1 MQRSIA
7 QCSLIVCALAL
18 AVSLAWPA
26 LAQHEG
32 HDASMVGWVP
42 REILERPVT
51 LRQGVGAL
59 HDPVTTSSPEAQSF
73 YDQGF
78 AYLHSFVWIEA
89 ARSFHQALRLD
100 PKLAMAYV
108 GLSDAYIGLADPA
121 AARASIEKAQS
132 LADAVTEP
140 ERRKIEIHALLLAWL
155 ADSDLQKYFAY
166 RNAITA
172 AITATPNDPWLWIQ
186 RGFAEEGTPHAHGQ
200 NGGPDTIA
208 FYEAALAL
216 APDEFA
222 AHHYL
227 AHTYETIGRPQ
238 DALTQSEIYVR
249 MAPAIPHAHHMHGHD
264 LRWTGRTEQA
274 IAEFERADELEEN
287 YYRSENIPARLD
299 WHHIHNLSLL
309 AMCHETLGQMKSAE
323 KLFRD
328 AFALPVYNDVAE
340 FNRREWPEFL
350 LSRGRYDEALAAAQ
364 ELADGQWPMGR
375 FAGHTAAG
383 RVLLRLNRVDE
394 AQSELSLAEQ
404 ELEHV
409 PSSVAAQ
416 LPDAGLLN
424 AEILLRRGRA
434 EKSDALF
441 REIEKKVRA
450 VPGPDS
456 WSQALFQ
463 LESIASVA
471 RDAEDWDL
479 AEFTAHQMIEHD
491 PSYAGGYYALGLAV
505 DRKGAETADHR
516 GADAAARE
524 QFEQAA
530 QRWAQADPEMPELVQ
545 LRQKLAAPQR

>member
-1 MQRSIA
+1 MA
-7 QCSLIVCALAL
+7 SLT
-18 AVSLAWPA
+18 SLLPA
-26 LAQHEG
+26 SAQHVG
-32 HDASMVGWVP
+32 HDGNMVGWVP
-42 REILERPVT
+42 REILERPVP
-51 LRQGVGAL
+51 LRQGIGAL

-73 YDQGF
+73 YDQGL

-100 PKLAMAYV
+100 PNLALAYV
-108 GLSDAYIGLADPA
+108 GLSDAYIGLSDPE
-121 AARASIEKAQS
+121 AARAAIETAQS

-140 ERRKIEIHALLLAWL
+140 ERRTIGIHVLLLAWL
-155 ADSDLQKYFAY
+155 GDSDLQKYFAY

-208 FYEAALAL
+208 FYEAALPL
-216 APDEFA
+216 ATDEFA

-238 DALTQSEIYVR
+238 DALAQSEIYVR

-274 IAEFERADELEEN
+274 IAEFERANELEEN
-287 YYRSENIPARLD
+287 YYRSENIPARFD

-309 AMCHETLGQMKSAE
+309 AMCRETLGQMNAAE
-323 KLFRD
+323 KLFRE
-328 AFALPVYNDVAE
+328 AFALPVYNDLAE

-364 ELADGQWPMGR
+364 ELANGQWPMGR
-375 FAGHTAAG
+375 FAGHSAAG
-383 RVLLRLNRVDE
+383 QALLRLNRLDE

-424 AEILLRRGRA
+424 AEILLRRARR
-434 EKSDALF
+434 ERSDALF
-441 REIEKKVRA
+441 REIEKKIRA
-450 VPGPDS
+450 VPGPDA

-463 LESIASVA
+463 LDSIASIA
-471 RDAEDWDL
+471 RDAGDWDL
-479 AEFTAHQMIEHD
+479 AEFTARQMIEHD
-491 PSYAGGYYALGLAV
+491 PSYAGGYYALGLAL
-505 DRKGAETADHR
+505 EHR
-516 GADAAARE
+516 ESDAAAARE
-524 QFEQAA
+524 QFMKAA
-530 QRWAQADPEMPELVQ
+530 QHWSKADPAMTELVQ
-545 LRQKLAAPQR
+545 LRQRLAALPR

>member
-1 MQRSIA
+1 MQRRTKRCTWVIS
-7 QCSLIVCALAL
+7 ALAL
-18 AVSLAWPA
+18 TVSLGWPV
-26 LAQHEG
+26 LAQHEA
-32 HDASMVGWVP
+32 HDENMVGWVP
-42 REILERPVT
+42 REILDRPVP
-51 LRQGVGAL
+51 LRQGIGTL
-59 HDPVTTSSPEAQSF
+59 HDQVTSSSPEAQAF
-73 YDQGF
+73 YDQGL

-121 AARASIEKAQS
+121 GARAAITSAQS
-132 LADAVTEP
+132 LSGAVTEP
-140 ERRKIEIHALLLAWL
+140 EKRKIDIHVLLLDWL
-155 ADSDLQKYFAY
+155 ADPDLQKYFVY
-166 RNAITA
+166 RSAITA
-172 AITATPNDPWLWIQ
+172 AIAETPNDPWLWIQ
-186 RGFAEEGTPHAHGQ
+186 RGFAEEGSPHAHGQ

-227 AHTYETIGRPQ
+227 AHTYETIGLPR
-238 DALTQSEIYVR
+238 DALAQSEIYVR
-249 MAPAIPHAHHMHGHD
+249 MAPSIAHAHHMHGHD
-264 LRWTGRTEQA
+264 LRWMGRTEEA
-274 IAEFERADELEEN
+274 IAEFERADQLESN
-287 YYRSENIPARLD
+287 YYRAENIPARFD

-309 AMCHETLGQMKSAE
+309 AMCYQTLGQMKAAE
-323 KLFRD
+323 KVFRE
-328 AFALPVYNDVAE
+328 AFTLPVYNDVAE

-364 ELADGQWPMGR
+364 GLANGQWPMGR

-383 RVLLRLNRVDE
+383 QALLRLDRLDE

-424 AEILLRRGRA
+424 AEIMLRQGHA
-434 EKSDALF
+434 EKSNAVF
-441 REIEKKVRA
+441 RDIEKKIRS

-456 WSQALFQ
+456 WSEALFQ
-463 LESIASVA
+463 LDSIASIA
-471 RDAEDWDL
+471 RAAGAWEL

-491 PSYAGGYYALGLAV
+491 PSYAGGYYALGLV
-505 DRKGAETADHR
+505 DDHR
-516 GADAAARE
+516 AAQSSARE
-524 QFEQAA
+524 QF
-530 QRWAQADPEMPELVQ
+530 AQAEKLWSKADADLPELIQ
-545 LRQKLAAPQR
+545 IRQKLAAP

>member
-1 MQRSIA
+1 MQKSMARYF
-7 QCSLIVCALAL
+7 LIVSMWAL
-18 AVSLAWPA
+18 AVSLASP
-26 LAQHEG
+26 LSAQHED
-32 HDASMVGWVP
+32 HDANMVGWVP
-42 REILERPVT
+42 REILERPVP
-51 LRQGVGAL
+51 LRQGVGTL
-59 HDPVTTSSPEAQSF
+59 HDAVTTSSPVAQSF

-108 GLSDAYIGLADPA
+108 GLSDAYIGLADPVA
-121 AARASIEKAQS
+121 AGAALEKAQN
-132 LADAVTEP
+132 LADSVTEP
-140 ERRKIEIHALLLAWL
+140 ERRKIEIHELLLAWL
-155 ADSDLQKYFAY
+155 GDSDLQKYFAY

-186 RGFAEEGTPHAHGQ
+186 RGFAEEGSPHAHGQ

-216 APDEFA
+216 APDEFG

-238 DALTQSEIYVR
+238 DALAQSEIYVR

-264 LRWTGRTEQA
+264 LRWIGRTQEA
-274 IAEFERADELEEN
+274 ITEFERADELEEN
-287 YYRSENIPARLD
+287 YYRSENIPARYD

-309 AMCHETLGQMKSAE
+309 AMCHQTLGQMSSAE
-323 KLFRD
+323 KLFRE

-364 ELADGQWPMGR
+364 QLANGQWPMGR

-383 RVLLRLNRVDE
+383 RALLRLNRVDE
-394 AQSELSLAEQ
+394 AKAELSLAEQ

-424 AEILLRRGRA
+424 AEILLRQGRT

-463 LESIASVA
+463 LESIASTA
-471 RDAEDWDL
+471 RDAGNWEL
-479 AEFTAHQMIEHD
+479 SEFTARQMIEHD
-491 PSYAGGYYALGLAV
+491 PSYAGGYYALGLALEHH
-505 DRKGAETADHR
+505 GAN
-516 GADAAARE
+516 AAARE
-524 QFEQAA
+524 EFVQA
-530 QRWAQADPEMPELVQ
+530 QNRWAKADAETTELVQ
-545 LRQKLAAPQR
+545 VRQKLTALQRYVQDPAKP